1 MTTGPTDEPGP
12 ADRDLPDG
20 LVPGRRTPEFTA
32 TTVPPALL
40 RDHRTSV
47 WARLEVV
54 SGTVEFVDDDGP
66 SAVASPDRPIVF
78 LPDRA
83 HRVSPSTDAVFAVQ
97 FFEKADQA
105 DQPDQ
110 PG

>member
-54 SGTVEFVDDDGP
+54 SGTVEFVDDDDGP
-66 SAVASPDRPIVF
+66 SAVASPDRPIVI

-83 HRVSPSTDAVFAVQ
+83 HRVSPSADAVFAVQ
-97 FFEKADQA
+97 FFDHAD
-105 DQPDQ
+105 PIE

>member
-20 LVPGRRTPEFTA
+20 LVPGRRTPQFTA

-40 RDHRTSV
+40 RDHRTTV
-47 WARLEVV
+47 WARLEV
-54 SGTVEFVDDDGP
+54 SAGTVEFVDDDGP
-66 SAVASPDRPIVF
+66 PAVATPERPIVI

-83 HRVSPSTDAVFAVQ
+83 HRVSPSADAVFAVQ
-97 FFEKADQA
+97 FF
-105 DQPDQ
+105 DQPNQ
-110 PG
+110 PEPD